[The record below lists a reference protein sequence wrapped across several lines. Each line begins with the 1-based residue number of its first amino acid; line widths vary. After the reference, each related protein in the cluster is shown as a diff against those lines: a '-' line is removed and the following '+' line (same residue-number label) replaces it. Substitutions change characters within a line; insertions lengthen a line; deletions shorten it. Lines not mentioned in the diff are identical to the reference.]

1 LANFEETISQ
11 SYFFPEDFLSGQ
23 PSRELTAAAKY
34 QVGQESTR

>member
-23 PSRELTAAAKY
+23 PSRDLAAAVKY
-34 QVGQESTR
+34 QVGQEGAR